1 MRIKLMHRQQT
12 TRPMHR
18 IMWIRSLP
26 AGLGE
31 IVSRDVFWVL
41 AIGLFIPS
49 QVFWLWQVRALGR
62 KFLRRPSARRWWGW
76 PGLGIYM
83 ALLTFNLI
91 WPSTAPESARLTLR
105 AALLQAP
112 FGWWL
117 LASLLG
123 FVTIAAFYL
132 CGFLGRAA
140 LWVYRKL
147 LPPSNP
153 ARERLLSPARRHF
166 LARTAVAISATP
178 FAACAYGL
186 LYERTEIETTHQRIE
201 LRRLPK
207 AFDGFRIA
215 QLSDIHI
222 GPFMPVG
229 DIRKCVTMVNQMKP
243 DLVALTG
250 DFVTWEGS
258 PERAVVEALSG
269 LKAPF
274 GIFGC
279 LGNHEIWAGVQDSIT
294 RLFAEHGAKMLRRE
308 NATIESAG
316 ERLNIIGVDYESQTR
331 FGPPRKENVSKY
343 LQGVAPLMLPSAVN
357 ILLSHNPNTFDR
369 AAELGIDLSLAGHTH
384 GGQVTLEYI
393 SPDLSP
399 ARLITAYVRGW
410 FQKGDSQL
418 YVNRGIGT
426 IFSPVRFGSPPEITL
441 YELKCA

>member
-1 MRIKLMHRQQT
+1 
-12 TRPMHR
+12 
-18 IMWIRSLP
+18 
-26 AGLGE
+26 
-31 IVSRDVFWVL
+31 
-41 AIGLFIPS
+41 
-49 QVFWLWQVRALGR
+49 
-62 KFLRRPSARRWWGW
+62 
-76 PGLGIYM
+76 M
-83 ALLTFNLI
+83 A
-91 WPSTAPESARLTLR
+91 
-105 AALLQAP
+105 
-112 FGWWL
+112 
-117 LASLLG
+117 
-123 FVTIAAFYL
+123 V
-132 CGFLGRAA
+132 
-140 LWVYRKL
+140 
-147 LPPSNP
+147 
-153 ARERLLSPARRHF
+153 
-166 LARTAVAISATP
+166 SATP

-186 LYERTEIETTHQRIE
+186 LYERTEIETTHQRIM

-215 QLSDIHI
+215 QLSDIHV
-222 GPFMPVG
+222 GPFMPAD
-229 DIRKCVTMVNQMKP
+229 DIRKYVAMVNQLKP

-250 DFVTWEGS
+250 DFVTWEAS

-279 LGNHEIWAGVQDSIT
+279 MGNHERWAGVEDSIT
-294 RLFAEHGAKMLRRE
+294 RLFAEHGAKMLRLE

-316 ERLNIIGVDYESQTR
+316 ERLNLIGVDYQTRMR
-331 FGPPRKENVSKY
+331 FGPPRDGIVSQY
-343 LQGVAPLMLPSAVN
+343 LEGVEPLMLPGAVN

-410 FQKGDSQL
+410 FQKGESQL

-441 YELKCA
+441 YELKRG